1 MMQHKPY
8 FTTRIKAR
16 NYLSNIAYSSVF
28 REDFYN
34 WNFVFDIYVLLTENL
49 NPFSLER
56 KIADQNK
63 YEIIYVVWK
72 ECILTEFYRFIGQE
86 ENFLY
91 LNGKNALYPKTS
103 DMVCLF
109 ISQHNKNYNLLRDKL
124 CRFKD
129 IF

>member
-16 NYLSNIAYSSVF
+16 NYLSNIAYSGVF

-63 YEIIYVVWK
+63 YEMIYVVWK

-86 ENFLY
+86 ENFLH

-103 DMVCLF
+103 DMVCSF
-109 ISQHNKNYNLLRDKL
+109 ISQDNKNYNLLRDKL